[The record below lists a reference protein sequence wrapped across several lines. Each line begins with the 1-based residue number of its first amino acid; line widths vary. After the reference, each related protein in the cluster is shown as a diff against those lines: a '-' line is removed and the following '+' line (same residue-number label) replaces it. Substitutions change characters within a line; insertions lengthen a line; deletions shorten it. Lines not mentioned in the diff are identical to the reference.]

1 MADLK
6 PFRAIRYNPD
16 HFANLSAV
24 IAPPYDVLDEAGKAK
39 LLARSPQNIVEIDL
53 PYLPP
58 KAVGPDAVYEKA
70 ARTLAGWID
79 SGVLKQ
85 DGQPAIYAYTQ
96 SFSIRGKMFDR
107 RGLIALVKLE
117 DFSTPDHPTS
127 VVPHE
132 RTYRGP
138 IEDRMKLMAATGV
151 QLSPIFGLF
160 PDTQDEICS
169 ALYAN
174 LGRPDAEGVLDNVGN
189 KLWAVTDPAVQQR
202 VVEATKSRHVYI
214 ADGHHRYTT
223 ALGYKR
229 QLEDKHGPLPADHPA
244 NYCLFVLVNMNDPGC
259 VILPT
264 HRIVGGLKSFY
275 LDTLKEKLAG
285 TFHIAE
291 AEGDE
296 STIAEFSDG
305 LVNQG
310 PNTFGLFDGKTR
322 KLYTLRLVRPD
333 VLQSYEPD
341 FSADWRS
348 LDVSILRRYLLD
360 EIIGPTFAGGGEVQ
374 LAYTAD
380 PEQVPLMAD
389 GEKYPLAI
397 LLQPTPLVAL
407 EQLGKHGEVMPQK
420 STYFY
425 PKLATGIAINPIR

>member
-1 MADLK
+1 MAEIK

-16 HFANLSAV
+16 RFANLSTV
-24 IAPPYDVLDEAGKAK
+24 LAPPYDVLDEAAKAK

-70 ARTLAGWID
+70 ARTFSTWLAD
-79 SGVLKQ
+79 GVLKQ
-85 DGQPAIYAYTQ
+85 DGSPTIYAYTQ
-96 SFSIRGKMFDR
+96 SFSIRGKMYDR
-107 RGLIALVKLE
+107 RGYIALVKLE

-132 RTYRGP
+132 RTYKGP

-160 PDTQDEICS
+160 PDAKDEICTT
-169 ALYAN
+169 LYAG
-174 LGRPDAEGVLDNVGN
+174 LGRPDAEGVLDNVGS
-189 KLWAVTDPAVQQR
+189 KVWAITKAAVQAK
-202 VVEATKSRHVYI
+202 VIDAMKSRSIYI

-229 QLEDKHGPLPADHPA
+229 QLEEKHGPLPADHPA

-264 HRIVGGLKSFY
+264 HRIVGGLNAFY

-285 TFHIAE
+285 TFHITE
-291 AEGDE
+291 FDGDE
-296 STIAEFSDG
+296 STIAAFTDALAAQSE
-305 LVNQG
+305 
-310 PNTFGLFDGKTR
+310 NTFGLFDGITR
-322 KLYTLRLVRPD
+322 KLYTLRLIRPD
-333 VLQSYEPD
+333 ILEAFEPD
-341 FSADWRS
+341 YSADWRS

-360 EIIGPTFAGGGEVQ
+360 EIIGPTFAGGSEVQ

-380 PEQVPLMAD
+380 PDQVPAMTD
-389 GEKYPLAI
+389 GEKYPIAI
-397 LLQPTPLVAL
+397 LLRPTPLVAL